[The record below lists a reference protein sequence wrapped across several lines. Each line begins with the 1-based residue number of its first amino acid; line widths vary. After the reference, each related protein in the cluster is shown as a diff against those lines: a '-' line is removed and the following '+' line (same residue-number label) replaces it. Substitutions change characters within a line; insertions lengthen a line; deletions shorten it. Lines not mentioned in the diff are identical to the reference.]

1 MLNYL
6 TIPVTA
12 MFAGLLAA
20 ALWTFVWTTALT
32 EAWPVYDIATVPVF
46 LIVCVGSAV
55 FMRKFGR

>member
-20 ALWTFVWTTALT
+20 ALWAFVWTTALSGT
-32 EAWPVYDIATVPVF
+32 WSGFNVVTVSVF
-46 LIVCVGSAV
+46 LTVCAGSAIC
-55 FMRKFGR
+55 MRKFGR